1 MGINC
6 YLHAVDADAVD
17 RLLADPAEAG
27 PVLRQG
33 SPACDLHKAWH
44 VIHYILTGTA
54 DGGTEPHCFL
64 LQGGVELG
72 AEDLDDGY
80 GPPRLLRPDEVRA
93 FNDVLQP
100 IGTPD
105 ALRERFDH
113 RRMVA
118 AGIYSLNDE
127 DEAEDLEFTAHYLG
141 GLRSFIEGAAA
152 AGQGVL
158 VSMG

>member
-17 RLLADPAEAG
+17 RFLADPGEVE
-27 PVLRQG
+27 PVLRQRP
-33 SPACDLHKAWH
+33 PACDLHKAWH
-44 VIHYILTGTA
+44 VIHFLLTGTA
-54 DGGTEPHCFL
+54 DGGDEPHCFL

-72 AEDLDDGY
+72 AEDLDAGF
-80 GPPRLLRPDEVRA
+80 GPPRLLRPEQVRA
-93 FNDVLQP
+93 FHDALEP

-113 RRMVA
+113 PRMIA
-118 AGIYSLNDE
+118 AGIYSLSGD
-127 DEAEDLEFTAHYLG
+127 DEAEDLEFTTHYLG
-141 GLRSFIEGAAA
+141 GLRTFIQGAAA

-158 VSMG
+158 V